1 MSLKVLE
8 LFSGIG
14 ACSKALTN
22 LGIDHEIVDAVEID
36 KYAVKSFN
44 AVHGT
49 NFEPQDITKWDK
61 DIDVDLIMHGSPCF
75 RKGELVNTIYGL
87 TPIEQIKIGDTVK
100 TADGQWRVVAD
111 TFVSRSDTL
120 MDIKPSCAHL
130 INTTE
135 NHPFYVLR
143 GGKLSWIEAKDLTT
157 KDYLCVPIN
166 TKKNEPEWEG
176 VDLCYNGHKERS
188 VKLPVFDSKFWY
200 LVGRFIGDGWV
211 TRRKDRAD
219 NISGIKICCAKNEL
233 IELEQK
239 LGGVLPYCVVEDS
252 TTYKLQFCNKELG
265 VFCENFGIGAINK
278 RIPQQVLD
286 LDNKYLLPLYEG
298 IMDSDGC
305 CVKHRYKLETISKQ
319 LAYNMGELVLK
330 LFNVPYQI
338 NKTIRPEKYE
348 ICGRVVN
355 QHNTYSTF
363 WRDSGYNENINF
375 VKDGY
380 LFSRIRKIE
389 SVDGVDT
396 VYNLE
401 VEGEHTYCVNNV
413 AVHNCQDFSVAGRQA
428 GGDEGS
434 GTRSSLMYE
443 TLRIVKKLQPKY
455 VIWENVKNLLSKK
468 HRHNFDAYLEA
479 MESLGYKNYYKVLN
493 AADYGIP
500 QHRERVFT
508 ISIREERER
517 EYTWPEPFALE
528 KRLGDMLE
536 SNVDEKYYISTAMM
550 NYFMGVNQK
559 PSKFP
564 RKERFLSNINRKNQD
579 VANSIT
585 TAPGQRPTDNFV
597 KVRSA
602 NKRGYDLATVGD
614 SVNLQFPTSTT
625 RRGRVGH
632 GVSQTLQTSDSMAV
646 VIDDTYKNREA
657 RISSVCPTIRAGRQ
671 GLKVTEPNLKTQ
683 LCNSLIENGIVKGG
697 EVINHS
703 YTTSEQRD
711 TLEKYIETTNGVT
724 PTLTTRP
731 DILGYVESAPVR
743 IRKLTPKECW
753 RLMGFDDASFDRASK
768 VNSNAQLYKQ
778 AGNSICVNVL
788 EKILRNL
795 INE

>member
-1 MSLKVLE
+1 MTLKVLE
-8 LFSGIG
+8 CFAGIG

-36 KYAVKSFN
+36 KYAIKSFN

-61 DIDVDLIMHGSPCF
+61 DIDVDLLIHGSP
-75 RKGELVNTIYGL
+75 
-87 TPIEQIKIGDTVK
+87 
-100 TADGQWRVVAD
+100 
-111 TFVSRSDTL
+111 
-120 MDIKPSCAHL
+120 
-130 INTTE
+130 
-135 NHPFYVLR
+135 
-143 GGKLSWIEAKDLTT
+143 
-157 KDYLCVPIN
+157 
-166 TKKNEPEWEG
+166 
-176 VDLCYNGHKERS
+176 
-188 VKLPVFDSKFWY
+188 
-200 LVGRFIGDGWV
+200 
-211 TRRKDRAD
+211 
-219 NISGIKICCAKNEL
+219 
-233 IELEQK
+233 
-239 LGGVLPYCVVEDS
+239 
-252 TTYKLQFCNKELG
+252 
-265 VFCENFGIGAINK
+265 
-278 RIPQQVLD
+278 
-286 LDNKYLLPLYEG
+286 
-298 IMDSDGC
+298 
-305 CVKHRYKLETISKQ
+305 
-319 LAYNMGELVLK
+319 
-330 LFNVPYQI
+330 
-338 NKTIRPEKYE
+338 
-348 ICGRVVN
+348 
-355 QHNTYSTF
+355 
-363 WRDSGYNENINF
+363 
-375 VKDGY
+375 
-380 LFSRIRKIE
+380 
-389 SVDGVDT
+389 
-396 VYNLE
+396 
-401 VEGEHTYCVNNV
+401 
-413 AVHNCQDFSVAGRQA
+413 CQDFSVAGRQA

-468 HRHNFDAYLEA
+468 HRHNFDAYLES
-479 MESLGYKNYYKVLN
+479 MEKLGYKNFYKVLN

-585 TAPGQRPTDNFV
+585 TAPGQRPTDNFI

-602 NKRGYDLATVGD
+602 NKRGYDLGQVGD
-614 SVNLQFPTSTT
+614 SVNLQYPKSTT

-632 GVSQTLQTSDSMAV
+632 GVAQTLQTSDSMG
-646 VIDDTYKNREA
+646 VITEPFCVASRGRGENNEQHLEPRDDGMTN
-657 RISSVCPTIRAGRQ
+657 TITTVQKDNYVA
-671 GLKVTEPNLKTQ
+671 EPNLKTQ
-683 LCNSLIENGIVKGG
+683 LCNSLIENGVVKGG
-697 EVINHS
+697 EIINHS
-703 YTTSEQRD
+703 YTNSEQRD
-711 TLEKYIETTNGVT
+711 TLDKYIETTNGVT

-753 RLMGFDDASFDRASK
+753 RLQGFDDESFDRAAK

-778 AGNSICVNVL
+778 AGNSICVSVLENVL
-788 EKILRNL
+788 KNL
-795 INE
+795 IKE

>member
-1 MSLKVLE
+1 MTLKVLE
-8 LFSGIG
+8 LFAGIG

-36 KYAVKSFN
+36 KYAIKSFN

-61 DIDVDLIMHGSPCF
+61 DIDVDLIMHGSP
-75 RKGELVNTIYGL
+75 
-87 TPIEQIKIGDTVK
+87 
-100 TADGQWRVVAD
+100 
-111 TFVSRSDTL
+111 
-120 MDIKPSCAHL
+120 
-130 INTTE
+130 
-135 NHPFYVLR
+135 
-143 GGKLSWIEAKDLTT
+143 
-157 KDYLCVPIN
+157 
-166 TKKNEPEWEG
+166 
-176 VDLCYNGHKERS
+176 
-188 VKLPVFDSKFWY
+188 
-200 LVGRFIGDGWV
+200 
-211 TRRKDRAD
+211 
-219 NISGIKICCAKNEL
+219 
-233 IELEQK
+233 
-239 LGGVLPYCVVEDS
+239 
-252 TTYKLQFCNKELG
+252 
-265 VFCENFGIGAINK
+265 
-278 RIPQQVLD
+278 
-286 LDNKYLLPLYEG
+286 
-298 IMDSDGC
+298 
-305 CVKHRYKLETISKQ
+305 
-319 LAYNMGELVLK
+319 
-330 LFNVPYQI
+330 
-338 NKTIRPEKYE
+338 
-348 ICGRVVN
+348 
-355 QHNTYSTF
+355 
-363 WRDSGYNENINF
+363 
-375 VKDGY
+375 
-380 LFSRIRKIE
+380 
-389 SVDGVDT
+389 
-396 VYNLE
+396 
-401 VEGEHTYCVNNV
+401 
-413 AVHNCQDFSVAGRQA
+413 CQDFSVAGRQA

-468 HRHNFDAYLEA
+468 HRHNFDAYLES
-479 MESLGYKNYYKVLN
+479 MEKLGYKNFYKVLN
-493 AADYGIP
+493 AADYGVP

-508 ISIREERER
+508 ISIREER

-614 SVNLQFPTSTT
+614 SVNLQYPTSTT

-632 GVSQTLQTSDSMAV
+632 GVAQTLQTSDSMG
-646 VIDDTYKNREA
+646 VI
-657 RISSVCPTIRAGRQ
+657 
-671 GLKVTEPNLKTQ
+671 TEPNLKTR
-683 LCNSLIENGIVKGG
+683 LCNSLIENGVVKGG
-697 EVINHS
+697 EIINHS
-703 YTTSEQRD
+703 YTNSEQRD
-711 TLEKYIETTNGVT
+711 TLDKYIETTNGVT

-753 RLMGFDDASFDRASK
+753 RLQGFDDESFDRAAK

-778 AGNSICVNVL
+778 AGNSICVSVLENVL
-788 EKILRNL
+788 KNL
-795 INE
+795 IKE

>member
-1 MSLKVLE
+1 MTLKVLE

-61 DIDVDLIMHGSPCF
+61 DIDVDLIMHGSPC
-75 RKGELVNTIYGL
+75 
-87 TPIEQIKIGDTVK
+87 
-100 TADGQWRVVAD
+100 
-111 TFVSRSDTL
+111 
-120 MDIKPSCAHL
+120 
-130 INTTE
+130 
-135 NHPFYVLR
+135 
-143 GGKLSWIEAKDLTT
+143 
-157 KDYLCVPIN
+157 
-166 TKKNEPEWEG
+166 
-176 VDLCYNGHKERS
+176 
-188 VKLPVFDSKFWY
+188 
-200 LVGRFIGDGWV
+200 
-211 TRRKDRAD
+211 
-219 NISGIKICCAKNEL
+219 
-233 IELEQK
+233 
-239 LGGVLPYCVVEDS
+239 
-252 TTYKLQFCNKELG
+252 
-265 VFCENFGIGAINK
+265 
-278 RIPQQVLD
+278 
-286 LDNKYLLPLYEG
+286 
-298 IMDSDGC
+298 
-305 CVKHRYKLETISKQ
+305 
-319 LAYNMGELVLK
+319 
-330 LFNVPYQI
+330 
-338 NKTIRPEKYE
+338 
-348 ICGRVVN
+348 
-355 QHNTYSTF
+355 
-363 WRDSGYNENINF
+363 
-375 VKDGY
+375 
-380 LFSRIRKIE
+380 
-389 SVDGVDT
+389 
-396 VYNLE
+396 
-401 VEGEHTYCVNNV
+401 
-413 AVHNCQDFSVAGRQA
+413 QDFSVAGRQA

-468 HRHNFDAYLEA
+468 HRHNFDAYLES
-479 MESLGYKNYYKVLN
+479 MEKLGYKNFYKVLN

-508 ISIREERER
+508 ISIRERER

-585 TAPGQRPTDNFV
+585 TAPGQRPTDNFI

-602 NKRGYDLATVGD
+602 NK
-614 SVNLQFPTSTT
+614 
-625 RRGRVGH
+625 
-632 GVSQTLQTSDSMAV
+632 
-646 VIDDTYKNREA
+646 REA

-683 LCNSLIENGIVKGG
+683 LCNSLIENGVVKGG

-703 YTTSEQRD
+703 YTNSEQRD
-711 TLEKYIETTNGVT
+711 TLDKYIETTNGVT

-753 RLMGFDDASFDRASK
+753 RLQGFDDESFDRAAK

-778 AGNSICVNVL
+778 AGNSICVSVLENVL
-788 EKILRNL
+788 KNL
-795 INE
+795 IKE